1 MNTDDLKKLI
11 ALGESETLEFKK
23 SLTQQDDA
31 LKTATGF
38 ANGNGGWILFGVKP
52 DGSIIGVDI
61 GVNTL
66 ENLAETF
73 HQQTDPII
81 YPSISTVAV
90 DGRTV
95 IAVRVPAG
103 TDKPYTYKGV
113 AYKLVGR
120 TTQQLNRSEYERM
133 LLDRHTNGYETLPA
147 IAAKWEELDQKSLES
162 FIAARAPRAWQGG
175 ANLVDRAITEKL
187 ATRSAERVVPT
198 IAGVLAFS
206 ATPQSVNPAWGITA
220 LMFRGREF
228 QRDALL
234 LRQDLNGSASALIDA
249 AVAFIAR
256 NMRTFPIFPPGQVQ
270 RVDLTEYDLAAV
282 REAVANAVAHR
293 DYRANEPIQI
303 RLFDD
308 RLEIQSPGPLPSDLT
323 IARILAGGA
332 TRARNP
338 ILAQILLENGYM
350 EQAGFGVV
358 FIRQKMEKLGAPTP
372 DFESGSAHF
381 VARLWA
387 VPNPNLK
394 IINQPATSNQQQA
407 TRI

>member
-1 MNTDDLKKLI
+1 MDANELKQLI

-31 LKTATGF
+31 LRAAAAF

-61 GVNTL
+61 GANTL
-66 ENLAETF
+66 ENLAEEF
-73 HQQTDPII
+73 HHHTDPII
-81 YPSISTVAV
+81 YPSISTVV
-90 DGRTV
+90 VEDRTI

-103 TDKPYTYKGV
+103 TDKPYTAHGI
-113 AYKLVGR
+113 AYKRVGR
-120 TTQQLNRSEYERM
+120 TKQQLSRGEYERF

-147 IAAKWEELDQKSLES
+147 TGAKWDDLDKIALER
-162 FIAARAPRAWQGG
+162 FLAARAPRAWQSG
-175 ANLVDRAITEKL
+175 ADIVDRAVTEKL
-187 ATRSAERVVPT
+187 ATRSTEGVVPT
-198 IAGVLAFS
+198 IVGVLAFS
-206 ATPQSVNPAWGITA
+206 AMPQSINPSWSITA

-234 LRQDLNGSASALIDA
+234 LRQDLTGSASALIDA
-249 AVAFIAR
+249 AVAFVAR
-256 NMRTFPIFPPGQVQ
+256 NMRTFPVFPPGQVQ

-282 REAVANAVAHR
+282 REAVANAVTHR

-323 IARILAGGA
+323 IARILAGGV

-338 ILAQILLENGYM
+338 ILAQILLEKGYM
-350 EQAGFGVV
+350 EQAGFGIV
-358 FIRQKMEKLGAPTP
+358 FIRQKMEKLGAPVP

-387 VPNPNLK
+387 RPNPNL
-394 IINQPATSNQQQA
+394 ASTSNQQQ
-407 TRI
+407 TISNQT

>member
-1 MNTDDLKKLI
+1 MDTNELKKLVE
-11 ALGESETLEFKK
+11 LGESETLEFKK
-23 SLTQQDDA
+23 SLAEQANA
-31 LKTATGF
+31 LKTAAAF
-38 ANGNGGWILFGVKP
+38 ANSHGGWILFGVKP
-52 DGSIIGVDI
+52 DNSIIGVDI

-66 ENLAETF
+66 ENLAEAF

-81 YPSISTVAV
+81 YPSINTVAI

-120 TTQQLNRSEYERM
+120 TTQQLSRSEYERM

-147 IAAKWEELDQKSLES
+147 IGARWEELEQKSLES
-162 FIAARAPRAWQGG
+162 FIAARAPRTQRAWQSG
-175 ANLVDRAITEKL
+175 ADIIDRAVTEKL
-187 ATRSAERVVPT
+187 ATRSAEGVAPT
-198 IAGVLAFS
+198 IAGALAFC
-206 ATPQSVNPAWGITA
+206 AIPQSINPSWGITA

-234 LRQDLNGSASALIDA
+234 LRQDLTGSASALIDA
-249 AVAFIAR
+249 AVAFVAR
-256 NMRTFPIFPPGQVQ
+256 SIRTFPVFPPGQVQ

-358 FIRQKMEKLGAPTP
+358 FICQKMEKLGAPTP

-387 VPNPNLK
+387 RPNPNLK
-394 IINQPATSNQQQA
+394 INHQPATSNQ
-407 TRI
+407 

>member
-1 MNTDDLKKLI
+1 MDADELKKI
-11 ALGESETLEFKK
+11 IELGESETLEFKK
-23 SLTQQDDA
+23 SLAEQVDA
-31 LKTATGF
+31 LKTAAAF
-38 ANGNGGWILFGVKP
+38 ANVSGGWILFGVKP
-52 DGSIIGVDI
+52 DGSIVGVDV
-61 GVNTL
+61 GANTL
-66 ENLAETF
+66 ENLAEAF
-73 HQQTDPII
+73 HHHTDPII
-81 YPSISTVAV
+81 YPSINTVVV

-103 TDKPYTYKGV
+103 TDKPYTAYAI
-113 AYKLVGR
+113 AYKRVGR
-120 TTQQLNRSEYERM
+120 TTQQLSRNEYERF

-147 IAAKWEELDQKSLES
+147 IGAKWNDLDLNLLER
-162 FIAARAPRAWQGG
+162 FLAARAPRIQRAWQSG
-175 ANLVDRAITEKL
+175 ADIIDRAITEKL
-187 ATRSAERVVPT
+187 ATRTAEGVVPT
-198 IAGVLAFS
+198 IVGTLAFC
-206 ATPQSVNPAWGITA
+206 ALPQSINPSWSITA

-249 AVAFIAR
+249 AVAFVAR
-256 NMRTFPIFPPGQVQ
+256 NMRTFPVFPPGQVQ

-293 DYRANEPIQI
+293 DYRANESIQI

-308 RLEIQSPGPLPSDLT
+308 RLEIQSPGPLSSDLT
-323 IARILAGGA
+323 IARILVGGA

-387 VPNPNLK
+387 RSNPNLK
-394 IINQPATSNQQQA
+394 INN
-407 TRI
+407 

>member
-1 MNTDDLKKLI
+1 MDTNELKKLI
-11 ALGESETLEFKK
+11 ELGENETLEFKK
-23 SLTQQDDA
+23 SLAEQTDA
-31 LKTATGF
+31 LKTAAAF
-38 ANGNGGWILFGVKP
+38 ANGNGGWILFGLKP
-52 DGSIIGVDI
+52 DGSVVGVDI
-61 GVNTL
+61 GANTL
-66 ENLAETF
+66 ENLAEAF
-73 HQQTDPII
+73 HHHTDPII
-81 YPSISTVAV
+81 YPSINTVVV

-103 TDKPYTYKGV
+103 TDKPYTAYAI
-113 AYKLVGR
+113 AYKRVGR
-120 TTQQLNRSEYERM
+120 TTQQLSRGEYERF

-147 IAAKWEELDQKSLES
+147 IGAKWEDLDRSSLERFLS
-162 FIAARAPRAWQGG
+162 ARAPRAWQSG
-175 ANLVDRAITEKL
+175 ADIIDRAMTEKL
-187 ATRSAERVVPT
+187 ATRTAEGVVPT
-198 IAGVLAFS
+198 IVGALAFCVL
-206 ATPQSVNPAWGITA
+206 PQSINPSWSITA

-228 QRDALL
+228 QRDAML

-249 AVAFIAR
+249 AVAFVAR

-338 ILAQILLENGYM
+338 VLAQILLENGYM
-350 EQAGFGVV
+350 EQVGFGVV

-387 VPNPNLK
+387 APNPNLK
-394 IINQPATSNQQQA
+394 ITNQSTTSNQ
-407 TRI
+407 

>member
-1 MNTDDLKKLI
+1 
-11 ALGESETLEFKK
+11 
-23 SLTQQDDA
+23 
-31 LKTATGF
+31 
-38 ANGNGGWILFGVKP
+38 VKP
-52 DGSIIGVDI
+52 DGSIVGVDV
-61 GVNTL
+61 GANTL
-66 ENLAETF
+66 ENLAEAF
-73 HQQTDPII
+73 HHHTDPII
-81 YPSISTVAV
+81 YPSINTVVV

-103 TDKPYTYKGV
+103 TDKPYTAYAI
-113 AYKLVGR
+113 AYKRVGR
-120 TTQQLNRSEYERM
+120 TTQQLSRNEYERF
-133 LLDRHTNGYETLPA
+133 LLDRHINGYETLPA
-147 IAAKWEELDQKSLES
+147 IGAKWNDLDLNLLER
-162 FIAARAPRAWQGG
+162 FLAARAPRAWQSG
-175 ANLVDRAITEKL
+175 ADIIDRAITEKL
-187 ATRSAERVVPT
+187 ATRTAEGVVPT
-198 IAGVLAFS
+198 IVGALAFC
-206 ATPQSVNPAWGITA
+206 ALPQSINPSWSITA

-249 AVAFIAR
+249 AVAFVAR

-293 DYRANEPIQI
+293 DYRANESIQI

-323 IARILAGGA
+323 IARILVGGA

-387 VPNPNLK
+387 RPNPNLEK
-394 IINQPATSNQQQA
+394 SSG
-407 TRI
+407 